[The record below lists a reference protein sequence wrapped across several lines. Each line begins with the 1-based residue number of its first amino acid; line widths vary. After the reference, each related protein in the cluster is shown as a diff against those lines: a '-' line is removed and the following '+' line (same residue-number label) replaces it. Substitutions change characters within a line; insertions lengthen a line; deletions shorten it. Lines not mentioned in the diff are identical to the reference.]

1 MSQRLGHFFLVVIL
15 LGMIAGVIGLWHF
28 EVGFDPRNPAWWKW
42 LGAVAIHPAGL
53 PKEMLYPAFYTIIGG
68 VLLMVVVG
76 VLMSR
81 ARNDTVSG
89 NRSGKELYG
98 SARWATFK
106 DIRKARLF
114 RKNGVVIG
122 GIKTKSGKVRELRHN
137 GPEHVLAFAPTRTGK
152 GVSIILPTLLS
163 WTESVLIL
171 DIKGENFAKTAGWRA
186 SLGHRVCRFD
196 PTNPEPSETIRFNPL
211 AEVRITSRRDIADCQ
226 NIANM
231 VIDPDG
237 KGIAGNYWREEGWGW
252 LSVVLL
258 HVLYKV
264 MKEENRIAC
273 FDDVNIFL
281 SGISTVKPPA
291 EALEAAREGASKE
304 VSDDQ
309 MSAQD
314 NFVKILEAM
323 AEYDHGY
330 AHVNKEVR
338 RGANS
343 LAIKAPQERSG
354 VHSNAKT
361 QLTLYADPIIAENTA
376 VSDFRLDDLMNG
388 KTPMSLYLAFS
399 PADKDRLVPLIR
411 IMMNLFLRRLTE
423 KMEFEDGKTKRG
435 FKHRLLLM
443 LDEFPAIG
451 KLEIFEDAL
460 AFMAGYGIK
469 AFIIIQNIEQLWKKY
484 GKDESIFPN
493 CHIRTAFT
501 PNKFGTAELLS
512 KLTGKQTIV
521 QRKQSQSGKAGSF
534 TGSNSANIH
543 ETSRDLMTPDEIMRL
558 PMLDVDEDG
567 KRPPVPGDS
576 LIFVAGRP
584 AIYGRQRLYF
594 LDKKLSSKSKLSP
607 PRMKQ
612 TGVAYLPTLK
622 MEKSHEAA

>member
-1 MSQRLGHFFLVVIL
+1 MSQRFGHFLLVVIL
-15 LGMIAGVIGLWHF
+15 LGTIAGILLEWHLS
-28 EVGFDPRNPAWWKW
+28 VGFDPRNPDWWKW
-42 LGAVAIHPAGL
+42 LGATLVHPAGL
-53 PKEMLYPAFYTIIGG
+53 PKEMLFPAFGIILGG
-68 VLLMVVVG
+68 IALMGVVG
-76 VLMSR
+76 FIMNR
-81 ARNDTVSG
+81 ARNDTMAGGRNS
-89 NRSGKELYG
+89 KDIHG
-98 SARWATFK
+98 SARWANIK

-122 GIKTKSGKVRELRHN
+122 SVKTGLGKVRELRHN

-186 SLGHRVCRFD
+186 SRGHRVCRFD

-291 EALEAAREGASKE
+291 EALEAAREGASRE
-304 VSDDQ
+304 VSEDQ

-411 IMMNLFLRRLTE
+411 ILMNLFLRRLTE

-435 FKHRLLLM
+435 YKHRLLLM

-469 AFIIIQNIEQLWKKY
+469 AYIIIQNIEQLWKKY
-484 GKDESIFPN
+484 GKDESIFAN
-493 CHIRTAFT
+493 CHVRSAFT
-501 PNKFGTAELLS
+501 PNQYSTAELLS
-512 KLTGKQTIV
+512 KLAGKQTIV
-521 QRKQSQSGKAGSF
+521 QRKQSQSGKAGSI
-534 TGSNSANIH
+534 TGSNSANIQ
-543 ETSRDLMTPDEIMRL
+543 ETSRDLLTPDEIMRL

-567 KRPPVPGDS
+567 NRPPVPGDS

-584 AIYGRQRLYF
+584 PIYGRQRLYF
-594 LDKKLSSKSKLSP
+594 LDKKLSARSKLTP
-607 PRMKQ
+607 PRMNQ
-612 TGVAYLPTLK
+612 TGVANLPTVT
-622 MEKSHEAA
+622 MEKQHDAA